1 VLRELGDREHVDQV
15 EEQLHAG
22 DPRVSPE
29 RRSRSQELRD
39 PRSQEMRREAEV
51 TNGLE

>member
-1 VLRELGDREHVDQV
+1 MLVTRG
-15 EEQLHAG
+15 
-22 DPRVSPE
+22 VSPE

-39 PRSQEMRREAEV
+39 PCSQEMRGEADV